1 MRTEENE
8 IQTSTGTILLSAM
21 ECAKMCGIS
30 RRTWFRLAASLRT
43 PACVRVGASPRWPR
57 QSLELWIAL
66 GCPDRKTFEARKEA
80 GRRAIWK
87 STQI

>member
-1 MRTEENE
+1 
-8 IQTSTGTILLSAM
+8 
-21 ECAKMCGIS
+21 
-30 RRTWFRLAASLRT
+30 
-43 PACVRVGASPRWPR
+43 VRVGASPRWPR